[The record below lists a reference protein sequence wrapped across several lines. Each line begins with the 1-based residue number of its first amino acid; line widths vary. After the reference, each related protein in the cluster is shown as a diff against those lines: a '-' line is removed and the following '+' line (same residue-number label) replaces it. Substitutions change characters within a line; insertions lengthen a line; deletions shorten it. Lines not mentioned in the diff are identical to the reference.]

1 MTVSPITTA
10 SFNGHP
16 FPPDVVRDILGVGLA
31 GAPVFSA
38 LTPRTTSRAS
48 MVFATG
54 DPTGFDWV
62 AELGDIPSVDPGDD
76 SAIVVMTKIAGILNL
91 SNESIGDSE
100 LNLTGEVGRLIAESM
115 AAKVD
120 KDTVYGVT
128 PAADEAP
135 AGFFAGLTAVDAVTL
150 RAAVV
155 DAASALMTNGG
166 MPTTVLLSPAMWAAE
181 MTRREAIL
189 ATGPLFADLGIP
201 LQVGVAHTLA
211 ATDALVLDRS
221 GCFGILRDDYSIEAS
236 SEAGTAWTKDAVS
249 LRIKARVAVAI
260 PNPSKHARKLTVT
273 PSAPEGGG

>member
-1 MTVSPITTA
+1 MTATPISTT

-16 FPPDVVRDILGVGLA
+16 FPPEVVREILNVGLA

-54 DPTGFDWV
+54 DPSGFDWV
-62 AELGDIPSVDPGDD
+62 AELGDIPTVDPGDD
-76 SAIVVMTKIAGILNL
+76 SAIVSMTKIAGILLL
-91 SNESIGDSE
+91 SNEAIGDSE
-100 LNLTGEVGRLIAESM
+100 LNLTAEVGRLVGESM
-115 AAKVD
+115 ASKVD
-120 KDTVYGVT
+120 KDVTYGVT

-135 AGFFAGLTAVDAVTL
+135 AGFFTGLANVNEATL
-150 RAAVV
+150 RASVV
-155 DAASALMTNGG
+155 QAAADIMTAGG
-166 MPTTVLLSPAMWAAE
+166 MPTDVLLSPALWAAE
-181 MTRREAIL
+181 MTRREAVL
-189 ATGPLFADLGIP
+189 ATGPLFDDLGIP

-236 SEAGTAWTKDAVS
+236 REAGTAWTKDALS

-260 PNPSKHARKLTVT
+260 PAPAKHARSVNVT
-273 PSAPEGGG
+273 PSGTP

>member
-1 MTVSPITTA
+1 MTVSPISTA
-10 SFNGHP
+10 SFSGHP
-16 FPPDVVRDILGVGLA
+16 FPPEVVREILNLGLA

-48 MVFATG
+48 MVFPTG

-62 AELGDIPSVDPGDD
+62 AELGDIPDVDPGDD
-76 SAIVVMTKIAGILNL
+76 AAVVSMAKIAGILNL

-100 LNLTGEVGRLIAESM
+100 LNLTKEVGRLVAESM
-115 AAKVD
+115 ASKLD
-120 KDTVYGVT
+120 LDLTYGV
-128 PAADEAP
+128 PVSPGNAAAP
-135 AGFFAGLTAVDAVTL
+135 DGFYSDL
-150 RAAVV
+150 AVV
-155 DAASALMTNGG
+155 DATTLRGAVVTAAGAIMTNGG
-166 MPTTVLLSPAMWAAE
+166 MPTTVLLSPALWAAE

-189 ATGPLFADLGIP
+189 VTGPLFEDLGLP

-236 SEAGTAWTKDAVS
+236 SEAGSAWTKDAVS

-260 PNPSKHARKLTVT
+260 PAPAKHARSVNVT
-273 PSAPEGGG
+273 PSGTP